1 VKAPHLETINS
12 LFLDSH
18 VKAMQR
24 NTILGP
30 GKAQWRFWTTSAD

>member
-1 VKAPHLETINS
+1 VKAPHLETINN
-12 LFLDSH
+12 SH